1 MEGAEALEASKAEV
15 ERDMVV
21 QVEKKEVVEQ
31 QRKEVMEVHV
41 EKEEVVVEQCFICDA
56 PATSKCSACSQVP
69 ICKNHQEYH
78 QAGTTLSKIH
88 YFEFLVSMFCLF
100 LKSPIQRLLA
110 VGVQYIFILY

>member
-15 ERDMVV
+15 EREMVV

-31 QRKEVMEVHV
+31 QRKEVMEVQV

-78 QAGTTLSKIH
+78 QAGTTLS
-88 YFEFLVSMFCLF
+88 
-100 LKSPIQRLLA
+100 
-110 VGVQYIFILY
+110 

>member
-1 MEGAEALEASKAEV
+1 MEGAEALEASKVEV
-15 ERDMVV
+15 VVV

-31 QRKEVMEVHV
+31 QRKEVMEVQV

-78 QAGTTLSKIH
+78 QAGTTLS
-88 YFEFLVSMFCLF
+88 
-100 LKSPIQRLLA
+100 
-110 VGVQYIFILY
+110 

>member
-15 ERDMVV
+15 EGDMV
-21 QVEKKEVVEQ
+21 VEKKEVVEQ
-31 QRKEVMEVHV
+31 KRKEMMEIQV

-78 QAGTTLSKIH
+78 QAGPTLS
-88 YFEFLVSMFCLF
+88 
-100 LKSPIQRLLA
+100 
-110 VGVQYIFILY
+110 